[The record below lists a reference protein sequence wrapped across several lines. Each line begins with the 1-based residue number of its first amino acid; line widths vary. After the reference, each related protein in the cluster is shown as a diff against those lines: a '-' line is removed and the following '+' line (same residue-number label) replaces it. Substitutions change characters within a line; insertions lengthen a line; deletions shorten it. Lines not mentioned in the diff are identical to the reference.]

1 MAEKMFQQIPT
12 NKVYTQIINQI
23 KDSINEGQ
31 LKKGD
36 RLPSERIMSEQLGV
50 SRATVREAIR
60 SLEIM
65 GLVECIQGEGNF
77 ITNNLE
83 NTLVEPISMMFILSQ
98 GKINEIN
105 ELRRGL
111 ELEAMKVATN
121 KISDSSI
128 RKLEE
133 LCRIIE
139 TSKEESV
146 RAEADREFHYEIAKA
161 SENILII
168 NILNAASVLIGEL
181 IQDIYLKMMVN
192 EENVQQINLQHRAIL
207 NAIKNKDS
215 GEAVSNMLKHMDFIN
230 RFIEGF
236 NDNQA

>member
-1 MAEKMFQQIPT
+1 MFQQIST

-23 KDSINEGQ
+23 KDSIGKGEF
-31 LKKGD
+31 KKGD

-83 NTLVEPISMMFILSQ
+83 NTLVEPISLMFILNQ

-105 ELRRGL
+105 ELRRAL

-121 KISDSSI
+121 KMSDSSI

-139 TSKEESV
+139 TSKEEAV

-161 SENILII
+161 SGNILII
-168 NILNAASVLIGEL
+168 NILNAASFLIEGL
-181 IQDIYLKMMVN
+181 IKDIRLKIMVN
-192 EENVQQINLQHRAIL
+192 EENVHQINLQHRSIL
-207 NAIKNKDS
+207 KALKNKDS
-215 GEAVSNMLKHMDFIN
+215 EKAVSNMQKHMDYIN
-230 RFIEGF
+230 RFIEGY